1 MSQPL
6 PVNNFEWLSPEEISV
21 QQICQTP
28 DDATTGYILEVD
40 MEYPPELHDLHNNYP
55 LAPERMTITP
65 NMLSPTALNIL
76 NEMNVKPTPKSEKLV
91 PNLCNK
97 QNYVLHYRNLKL
109 YISLGLNLTKIHRVM
124 KLTQHCWLKDY
135 INFNTEQRKH
145 AKTAFAKDFFKLLN
159 NAVYGKTME
168 NL

>member
-6 PVNNFEWLSPEEISV
+6 PVNNFEWLSPEEISL
-21 QQICQTP
+21 QQICQIP

-55 LAPERMTITP
+55 LAPERMSLTP

-76 NEMNVKPTPKSEKLV
+76 NEMNVQPLLKSEQLV

-97 QNYVLHYRNLKL
+97 QNYVLHCRNLKL
-109 YISLGLNLTKIHRVM
+109 YISLGLKLTKIHS
-124 KLTQHCWLKDY
+124 T
-135 INFNTEQRKH
+135 
-145 AKTAFAKDFFKLLN
+145 LL
-159 NAVYGKTME
+159 VKGLYQ
-168 NL
+168 L